1 MVSENLMKKKKKKNN
16 RENEKRS
23 VWQKKIKNWW
33 KKIDEE
39 SKIQKGKEKRIDRKE
54 TEKETNNKI

>member
-1 MVSENLMKKKKKKNN
+1 MVSENLMKKKKKNN